1 MQLINDNAMCK
12 WKKFKIYGTR
22 VAKAATLVIK
32 YLNKNLLHNQSLSI
46 NKKIIDKNKKSI

>member
-46 NKKIIDKNKKSI
+46 NKKIIDKNKSI